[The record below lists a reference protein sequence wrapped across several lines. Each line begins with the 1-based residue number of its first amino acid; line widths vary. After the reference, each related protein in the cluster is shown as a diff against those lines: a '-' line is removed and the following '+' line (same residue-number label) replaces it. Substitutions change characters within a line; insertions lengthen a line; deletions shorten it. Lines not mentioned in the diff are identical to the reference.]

1 VEVGGNVDLPVGE
14 GVVLPMLD
22 GMGCTKVEVYWH
34 VQIIMLRPASL
45 EVVAFRRVAGLARIG
60 LVKVVSFFFTLTT
73 ITQNQT
79 SKLQRRF
86 TFTNLFSTPMGP
98 V

>member
-1 VEVGGNVDLPVGE
+1 M
-14 GVVLPMLD
+14 LPMLD

-60 LVKVVSFFFTLTT
+60 LVKVVSFFFTPDHNNAKPNFKATT
-73 ITQNQT
+73 PFYFHKSIFD
-79 SKLQRRF
+79 SY
-86 TFTNLFSTPMGP
+86 GP